1 MNKYETW
8 YNNITLRGKAARD
21 LEYSERHHIL
31 PKSLGGSDDYENIT
45 TLTAR
50 EHFICHWLL
59 TKIYTSGKER
69 YLVINALQGM
79 KRENKHQVRYSSN
92 ITSRVYENL
101 KEEWSRL
108 SSERVSGENN
118 PMYGDKFYRSEE
130 GKKRQRDAVLGD
142 KNGSKQAAAR
152 MKISESKTGKTRPEF
167 SKEWREKLSE
177 SKKGENNN
185 RYGVVVS
192 KETRQKISEKLK
204 GRTQSAEVIEHR
216 ASKIRG
222 IKREK
227 KLCPHCNTLIAVNVY
242 ARWHGDNCKLKKE
255 SA

>member
-8 YNNITLRGKAARD
+8 YNNITLRGKAIRD

-31 PKSLGGSDDYENIT
+31 PKSLGGSDDCENIT

-79 KRENKHQVRYSSN
+79 KRENKHQERYSSN

-130 GKKRQRDAVLGD
+130 GRKRQRDAVLGD
-142 KNGSKQAAAR
+142 KNGSKREASR
-152 MKISESKTGKTRPEF
+152 IKISESKKGKTRPEF

-192 KETRQKISEKLK
+192 DETRQKMSEKAKL
-204 GRTQSAEVIEHR
+204 RTYSAEVIEKR

-227 KLCPHCNTLIAVNVY
+227 ILCPHCNTLIAVNVY
-242 ARWHGDNCKLKKE
+242 SRWHGDNCKLRKE